1 MEVRTVDTKGNIRYS
16 KKFKQIVVE
25 KKHKE
30 NWSWRQVRS
39 WVIQEYGITI
49 HYKTMTCW
57 QTWYD
62 DSSVCPASFS
72 SANTSKVSRPP
83 PWRQWELEEVQ
94 SGKEIGLSYR
104 EIAECMNEDSELNPR
119 HYTPNGIA
127 SALARKDLNKSY
139 NSTAIDIQECKD
151 LLKDVGQSLVELKS
165 THCIKVKCDNCGY
178 EWVKGFTNIKKKIGC
193 SMCIIPPNS
202 YHEVYVIEF
211 YTFGNPS
218 VKVGISVDYYNKRRE
233 SFPEHKVI
241 AVYKT
246 TYKKAKELENLI
258 KEQYGIYRTTPPE
271 LQGNGMTEC
280 YDISMTNEINKIIK
294 EQLYG

>member
-1 MEVRTVDTKGNIRYS
+1 MEIKTVDTKGNIRYS
-16 KKFKQIVVE
+16 RKFKQMVVE
-25 KKHKE
+25 KRNKE
-30 NWSWRQVRS
+30 DWNWRQAHN
-39 WVIQEYGITI
+39 WVIQEYGIDI
-49 HYKTMTCW
+49 KYKTIK
-57 QTWYD
+57 TWSVWYKD
-62 DSSVCPASFS
+62 YSVCPASFS

-83 PWRQWELEEVQ
+83 PWRQREFEEVQ
-94 SGKEIGLSYR
+94 SGIEIGLSYR
-104 EIAECMNEDSELNPR
+104 EIAECMNEDSDINSR
-119 HYTPNGIA
+119 YYTATGIA
-127 SALARKDLNKSY
+127 SALARKGLNKPY

-151 LLKDVGQSLVELKS
+151 LLKDAGQSLVELKS
-165 THCIKVKCDNCGY
+165 THHIKVKCNQCEY
-178 EWVKGFTNIKKKIGC
+178 EWVKGFMNIKNRVGC
-193 SMCIIPPNS
+193 IMCVIPPNS
-202 YHEVYVIEF
+202 YHEVYIIEF

-233 SFPEHKVI
+233 NFPEHKVI

-294 EQLYG
+294 EQLNG